1 MTKLVLA
8 FAGHAVPGRF
18 VVNEEDL
25 WMGIIGVMA
34 CAAGLAAGFALAA
47 FI

>member
-1 MTKLVLA
+1 MTKLVSV
-8 FAGHAVPGRF
+8 FAGHAVPGRLPLD
-18 VVNEEDL
+18 EDDL